1 MRQGDAPASPRRGPR
16 GGTTTVSRDGCMI
29 RKTYFLDWY
38 IVAALQK
45 RARRRGFNEA
55 EYLRHL
61 LRDHFDVE

>member
-1 MRQGDAPASPRRGPR
+1 
-16 GGTTTVSRDGCMI
+16 MI
-29 RKTYFLDWY
+29 RKTYFLDWD